1 MLLSEI
7 VFLREKNK
15 SKIPGSI
22 KRPEKNIKGNLSQSH
37 SRILDMHSQKSLDL
51 DDQGGKN

>member
-15 SKIPGSI
+15 RAKTSKENSI
-22 KRPEKNIKGNLSQSH
+22 NN
-37 SRILDMHSQKSLDL
+37 SRFLDMKS
-51 DDQGGKN
+51 